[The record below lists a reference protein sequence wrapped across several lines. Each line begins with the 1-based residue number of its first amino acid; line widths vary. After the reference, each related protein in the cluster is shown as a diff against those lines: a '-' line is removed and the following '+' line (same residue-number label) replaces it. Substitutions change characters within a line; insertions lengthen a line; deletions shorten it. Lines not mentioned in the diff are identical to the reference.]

1 MNGPVEPVEPVE
13 PVDPVEP
20 IDAADSADGVAAAL
34 SAKRD
39 ELEAELAHLSAAVPD
54 TGGISFG
61 KRVGDGTSVAVER
74 LTQVAA
80 HEQLGD
86 TLAAVLR
93 AQAKL
98 QEGTYGV
105 CDGCG
110 KPIAAARLDALPW
123 AAECI
128 ACASRR

>member
-1 MNGPVEPVEPVE
+1 MAGPVDAVAA
-13 PVDPVEP
+13 VD
-20 IDAADSADGVAAAL
+20 AGDGVAAAL

-39 ELEAELAHLSAAVPD
+39 ELEAELTHLSAAVPD

-61 KRVGDGTSVAVER
+61 KRVGDGTSIAVER

-86 TLAAVLR
+86 TLVAVLR

-98 QEGTYGV
+98 QDGTYGV
-105 CDGCG
+105 CDGCDQ
-110 KPIAAARLDALPW
+110 PIAAARLDALPW
-123 AAECI
+123 ASECI
-128 ACASRR
+128 TCASRR

>member
-1 MNGPVEPVEPVE
+1 MSGP
-13 PVDPVEP
+13 DRD
-20 IDAADSADGVAAAL
+20 DAIGELLAAKAH
-34 SAKRD
+34 
-39 ELEAELAHLSAAVPD
+39 ELEAELAHLSEAVPD

-61 KRVGDGTSVAVER
+61 KRIGDGTSIAVER

-86 TLAAVLR
+86 TLTAVRR

-98 QEGTYGV
+98 ADGTYGS
-105 CDGCG
+105 CDSCG
-110 KPIAAARLDALPW
+110 RHIAQARLEALPW
-123 AAECI
+123 ASMCI